1 MSFWP
6 AAPVPDP
13 PPRGPAEKAIVGGS
27 LHTPMKKLNG
37 ARLFTPSAPTV
48 DTHAIG
54 RGTMQP
60 IRSL

>member
-1 MSFWP
+1 
-6 AAPVPDP
+6 
-13 PPRGPAEKAIVGGS
+13 
-27 LHTPMKKLNG
+27 MKKLNG
-37 ARLFTPSAPTV
+37 ARLCAPSALVV